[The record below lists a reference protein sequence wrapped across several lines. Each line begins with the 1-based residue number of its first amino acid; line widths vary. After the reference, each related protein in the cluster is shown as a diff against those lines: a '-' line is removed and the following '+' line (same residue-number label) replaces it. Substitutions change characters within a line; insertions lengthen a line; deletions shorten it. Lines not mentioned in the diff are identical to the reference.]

1 MGINTDIIGKRG
13 LIVLNSEVIK
23 EKMANFI
30 EYHSI
35 IRPIEYPLFA
45 VPFLS
50 IIMSVLYLI
59 GYFSEYKYSTAREV
73 CIVGLICSTI
83 CFFVS
88 MKLRRIC
95 LRMLPKNPGKGMYS
109 AEIIQYVGLIFHS
122 IICIEFVTSWWKRD
136 IYLIVATVFILLL
149 ISGSICVTVLTIKY
163 RINKGIYLN
172 KKRTNFNKG
181 AVFSSTSFIS
191 VVFIIKSVVLNNL
204 ESNMPVLILLM
215 LISCMIIS
223 VILSTAYYLKLKY
236 AKEYGLEEYLPTKPH
251 PSKFTGWK

>member
-1 MGINTDIIGKRG
+1 ME
-13 LIVLNSEVIK
+13 SK
-23 EKMANFI
+23 EKIASFI
-30 EYHSI
+30 EYHNI
-35 IRPIEYPLFA
+35 IRPIEYPLFVA
-45 VPFLS
+45 PFLS
-50 IIMSVLYLI
+50 IIMSVLYVI
-59 GYFSEYKYSTAREV
+59 GYFSEQKYSTTREI
-73 CIVGLICSTI
+73 CIVGLICSII
-83 CFFVS
+83 CFCIS
-88 MKLRRIC
+88 MKLRRMC
-95 LRMLPKNPGKGMYS
+95 LQIFSNNPGKGMYS

-122 IICIEFVTSWWKRD
+122 IIYIEFVTSWWKRD
-136 IYLIVATVFILLL
+136 IYLIVATLFILLL

-163 RINKGIYLN
+163 RLNKRIYLN
-172 KKRTNFNKG
+172 KKRTNFNKV

-191 VVFIIKSVVLNNL
+191 AVFIIKSVVLNNL

>member
-1 MGINTDIIGKRG
+1 MVFNY
-13 LIVLNSEVIK
+13 IK
-23 EKMANFI
+23 ESEMESKEKIASFI
-30 EYHSI
+30 EYHNI

-59 GYFSEYKYSTAREV
+59 GCFSEYKYSTAREV

-95 LRMLPKNPGKGMYS
+95 LQMLPRNPGKGMYS

-122 IICIEFVTSWWKRD
+122 VIYIEFVVSWWKRE
-136 IYLIVATVFILLL
+136 ICLLVAILFIMLL
-149 ISGSICVTVLTIKY
+149 ISVLICATVWIIKY

-172 KKRTNFNKG
+172 KKRIDFNKV
-181 AVFSSTSFIS
+181 AIFSSTSFIS
-191 VVFIIKSVVLNNL
+191 VVFIFKSIVLNNL
-204 ESNMPVLILLM
+204 DSNMPVLILLM

-236 AKEYGLEEYLPTKPH
+236 AKEYGLEEYLPRRPN
-251 PSKFTGWK
+251 PSKYTGWK

>member
-59 GYFSEYKYSTAREV
+59 GCFSEYKYSTAREV

-88 MKLRRIC
+88 MKLRRMC
-95 LRMLPKNPGKGMYS
+95 LQMLPRNPGKGMYS

-122 IICIEFVTSWWKRD
+122 IIYIEFVTSWWKRD
-136 IYLIVATVFILLL
+136 IYLLVATLFILLL
-149 ISGSICVTVLTIKY
+149 ISGSICVTVWTIKH

-172 KKRTNFNKG
+172 KKRTDFNKV
-181 AVFSSTSFIS
+181 AIFSSTSFIS
-191 VVFIIKSVVLNNL
+191 AVFIIKSVVLNNL

-236 AKEYGLEEYLPTKPH
+236 AKEYGLEEYLPTRPY
-251 PSKFTGWK
+251 PSKYTGWK

>member
-1 MGINTDIIGKRG
+1 ME
-13 LIVLNSEVIK
+13 SK
-23 EKMANFI
+23 EKIASFIAN
-30 EYHSI
+30 HNI
-35 IRPIEYPLFA
+35 IRPIEYPLFGA
-45 VPFLS
+45 SFLS
-50 IIMSVLYLI
+50 IIMSVLYVI
-59 GYFSEYKYSTAREV
+59 GYFSEQKYSTTREI

-95 LRMLPKNPGKGMYS
+95 LHMLPRNPGKGMYS

-122 IICIEFVTSWWKRD
+122 IIYIEFVTSWWKRD
-136 IYLIVATVFILLL
+136 IYLIVATLFILLL

-172 KKRTNFNKG
+172 KKRTNFNKV

-191 VVFIIKSVVLNNL
+191 AVFIIKSVVLNNL

-223 VILSTAYYLKLKY
+223 VILSTAYTLNLNMPKSMDSRNTYQQGRIPVNIRDGSKLHKRYLSHYEL
-236 AKEYGLEEYLPTKPH
+236 
-251 PSKFTGWK
+251 

>member
-1 MGINTDIIGKRG
+1 MKE
-13 LIVLNSEVIK
+13 SEMESK
-23 EKMANFI
+23 EKIASFIAN
-30 EYHSI
+30 HNI

-59 GYFSEYKYSTAREV
+59 GCFSEYKYSTAREV

-95 LRMLPKNPGKGMYS
+95 LQILPRNPGKGMYS

-122 IICIEFVTSWWKRD
+122 IIYIEFVTSWWKRD
-136 IYLIVATVFILLL
+136 FYLIVAILFIMLL
-149 ISGSICVTVLTIKY
+149 ISVLICATVWIIKY

-172 KKRTNFNKG
+172 KKRIDFNKV
-181 AVFSSTSFIS
+181 AIFSSTSFIS
-191 VVFIIKSVVLNNL
+191 AVFIIKSVVLNNL

-215 LISCMIIS
+215 LISCMGLS

-236 AKEYGLEEYLPTKPH
+236 AKEYGLEEYLPTKAH

>member
-1 MGINTDIIGKRG
+1 MKE
-13 LIVLNSEVIK
+13 SEMESK
-23 EKMANFI
+23 EKIASFIAN
-30 EYHSI
+30 HNI

-59 GYFSEYKYSTAREV
+59 GCFSEYKYSTAREV

-95 LRMLPKNPGKGMYS
+95 LQMLPRNPGKGMYS
-109 AEIIQYVGLIFHS
+109 AEIIY
-122 IICIEFVTSWWKRD
+122 IEFVTSWWKRD
-136 IYLIVATVFILLL
+136 IYLIVATLFILLL

-172 KKRTNFNKG
+172 KKRTNFNKV

-191 VVFIIKSVVLNNL
+191 AVFIIKSVVLNNL

-215 LISCMIIS
+215 LISCMGLS

-236 AKEYGLEEYLPTKPH
+236 AKEYGLEEYLPTRPH
-251 PSKFTGWK
+251 PSKYTGWK

>member
-1 MGINTDIIGKRG
+1 MKE
-13 LIVLNSEVIK
+13 SEMESK
-23 EKMANFI
+23 EKIASFIAN
-30 EYHSI
+30 HNI

-50 IIMSVLYLI
+50 IIMGVLYLI
-59 GYFSEYKYSTAREV
+59 GCFSEYKYSTAREV

-95 LRMLPKNPGKGMYS
+95 LQMLPRNPGKGMYS

-122 IICIEFVTSWWKRD
+122 IIYIEFVTSGWKRD
-136 IYLIVATVFILLL
+136 IYLLVATLFILLL
-149 ISGSICVTVLTIKY
+149 ISGSICVTVWTIKH

-172 KKRTNFNKG
+172 KKRTDFNKV
-181 AVFSSTSFIS
+181 AIFSSTSFIS
-191 VVFIIKSVVLNNL
+191 AVFIIKSVVLNNL

-236 AKEYGLEEYLPTKPH
+236 AKEYALEEYLPTRPY
-251 PSKFTGWK
+251 PSKYTGWK